1 MHTILGINGTTG
13 LGLAAALK
21 RQNIPVRGVSR
32 RPFKGDWEHLSADIT
47 NLADVMRVVD
57 GSEVV
62 YLLVGLEYD
71 LTVWRRDWPVIMQN
85 VIEACLMH
93 KAKLVFLDNVYAYG
107 LVKGPMTE
115 ETPMRPNSE
124 KGKVRKQIAEMLIDA
139 FRNRGLTGC
148 IARSADFYG
157 PNCANSA
164 LNSTVFERLA
174 AGKSAYVMG
183 RADKIHTYTY
193 TEDIGP
199 ALAVLG
205 ADPRADGKI
214 WHLPT
219 SAERW
224 TGKDWVDK
232 AAEGFGVKPKFQTTP
247 TYMLR
252 LIGLFNKLFRELVE
266 MNYQF
271 THDYDFSSAK
281 FEHTFGIKPTT
292 NAAGLARTVA
302 YYQAKNK

>member
-1 MHTILGINGTTG
+1 MHTILGINGTSG
-13 LGLAAALK
+13 PGLAAALK
-21 RQNIPVRGVSR
+21 KQNIRVRGVSR
-32 RPFKGDWEHLSADIT
+32 RPFNGDWEHVSADVT
-47 NLADVMRVVD
+47 NLTDVMRVVD

-71 LTVWRRDWPVIMQN
+71 LAVWRRDWPAIMQN

-93 KAKLVFLDNVYAYG
+93 KAKLVFMDNVYAYG

-115 ETPMRPNSE
+115 ETPHRPNSE
-124 KGKVRKQIAEMLIDA
+124 KGKVRKHIAEMLLDA
-139 FRNRGLTGC
+139 VRNRGLKGC
-148 IARSADFYG
+148 IARAADFYG

-164 LNSTVFERLA
+164 LNSTVFERFA
-174 AGKSAYVMG
+174 AGKAAFVMG

-199 ALAVLG
+199 ALAILG
-205 ADPRADGKI
+205 TDERADGEI

-224 TGKDWVDK
+224 TGKEWVEK
-232 AAEGFGVKPKFQTTP
+232 AAEGFGVKPKYQTTP
-247 TYMLR
+247 TFMLR
-252 LIGLFNKLFRELVE
+252 LIGLFNKLFREMVE

-271 THDYDFSSAK
+271 THDYVLSSVK
-281 FEHTFGIKPTT
+281 FEQTFGVKPTN
-292 NAAGLARTVA
+292 NAVGVARTVA
-302 YYQAKNK
+302 HYQAKNK